1 MNEVRTSAPLAPCRP
16 SGSLSSIAVGE
27 SEAALAPAVFP
38 AGRCRTIFDA
48 ISARMADY
56 AELAK
61 LRIAVLV
68 LVTVS
73 VGYALGS
80 EDRFDAV
87 RLAHALLGITI
98 AAAGSSTL
106 NQWWEHRTDALMNR
120 TRRRPIPS
128 GRVGRSEAL
137 VFGLATALAGPLYL
151 AVTVNPLV
159 AGLTLLTVILYSA
172 IYTPLK
178 PRTALCT
185 AIGAVPG
192 ALPPVLGWAAAQN
205 GLTWEAFG
213 LFAIL
218 FLWQFPHFLAI
229 AWLYQEDYDRAGLK
243 MVPRTTQGRSLA
255 GLLAVGY
262 AVALIPASLLPE
274 HAGLAGTG
282 YLAAALVLGLGY
294 AFASI
299 LFYRHETA
307 ATARRLLWTSLIYLP
322 TLLCILAW
330 DHYRLLQ

>member
-1 MNEVRTSAPLAPCRP
+1 MSELRTASAPLPTRP
-16 SGSLSSIAVGE
+16 V
-27 SEAALAPAVFP
+27 PAVFP
-38 AGRCRTIFDA
+38 VARGRGVVDA
-48 ISARMADY
+48 FAARLADY

-68 LVTVS
+68 LVTVT

-80 EDRFDAV
+80 EDRFDLA
-87 RLAHALLGITI
+87 RLCHTLFGITV
-98 AAAGSSTL
+98 AAAGSSAL
-106 NQWWEHRTDALMNR
+106 NQWWERRTDALMNR
-120 TRRRPIPS
+120 TRSRPLPA
-128 GRVGRSEAL
+128 GRVGVREAAA
-137 VFGLATALAGPLYL
+137 FGLIAAVCGPAWLAF
-151 AVTVNPLV
+151 AVNPLV
-159 AGLTLLTVILYSA
+159 ASLTLLTVVLYSLV
-172 IYTPLK
+172 YTPLK

-205 GLTWEAFG
+205 QLSWEAFG

-229 AWLYQEDYDRAGLK
+229 AWLYQDDYGRAGLR
-243 MVPRTTQGRSLA
+243 MVPRTSQGRSLA
-255 GLLAVGY
+255 GLLAVAY

-274 HAGLAGTG
+274 QSGLAGAG
-282 YLAAALVLGLGY
+282 YVAAALVLGFGY
-294 AFASI
+294 AVVSI
-299 LFYRHETA
+299 LFARHEST

>member
-1 MNEVRTSAPLAPCRP
+1 MNEVVTAAPLSARR
-16 SGSLSSIAVGE
+16 SSASISSIAVGE
-27 SEAALAPAVFP
+27 SEAALAPSVFP
-38 AGRCRTIFDA
+38 TGRWRTLSDA
-48 ISARMADY
+48 IAARLADY

-80 EDRFDAV
+80 EDRFDVV

-128 GRVGRSEAL
+128 GRVGRGEAL
-137 VFGLATALAGPLYL
+137 VFGLATALVGPLYL
-151 AVTVNPLV
+151 AVMVNPLV
-159 AGLTLLTVILYSA
+159 AGLTLLTVVLYSA

-178 PRTALCT
+178 PHTALCT

-205 GLTWEAFG
+205 GLSWEAFG

-229 AWLYQEDYDRAGLK
+229 AWLYQEDYDRAGLR
-243 MVPRTTQGRSLA
+243 MVPRTAQGRSLA
-255 GLLAVGY
+255 GLLGVGY
-262 AVALIPASLLPE
+262 AIALIPASLLPE
-274 HAGLAGTG
+274 HAGLAGSG
-282 YLAAALVLGLGY
+282 YLAGALVLGAGY
-294 AFASI
+294 AFVSI
-299 LFYRHETA
+299 LFYRHETTV
-307 ATARRLLWTSLIYLP
+307 TARRLLWTSLIYLP

>member
-1 MNEVRTSAPLAPCRP
+1 MSEVRTAAPLPARH
-16 SGSLSSIAVGE
+16 STTSISTIAVGE
-27 SEAALAPAVFP
+27 SNAALNPAGFP
-38 AGRCRTIFDA
+38 AGRWRAVADA
-48 ISARMADY
+48 LAARIADY

-106 NQWWEHRTDALMNR
+106 NQWWERRTDALMNR
-120 TRRRPIPS
+120 TRHRPLPS
-128 GRVGRSEAL
+128 GRVGRQEAL
-137 VFGLATALAGPLYL
+137 AFGLATAVIGPAYL
-151 AVTVNPLV
+151 AAMVNPIV
-159 AGLTLLTVILYSA
+159 AGLTLLTVVLYSA

-178 PRTALCT
+178 PLTALCT

-205 GLTWEAFG
+205 GLSWEAFG

-229 AWLYQEDYDRAGLK
+229 AWLYQDDYGRAGLK
-243 MVPRTTQGRSLA
+243 MVPRTAQGRSLA
-255 GLLAVGY
+255 GLLAVAY
-262 AVALIPASLLPE
+262 AIALIPASLLPE
-274 HAGLAGTG
+274 QAGLAGTG

-294 AFASI
+294 AFVAF
-299 LFYRHETA
+299 LFYRNETA
-307 ATARRLLWTSLIYLP
+307 TTARRLLWTSLIYLP